1 MTITIRQ
8 ATAADATVISAL
20 NADVQAIH
28 AAALPERFKPTD
40 RDSFPA
46 AEVDILL
53 ARSDNF
59 IFLAHVDQTPAGY
72 AFAEVV
78 RLPET
83 SLTRPYEALHL
94 HHISVGA
101 KYRRMGIGSALLN
114 TLRAMGTNLG
124 ITLVTADVWS
134 FNDGARAFFRR
145 QGFDQY
151 IERLW
156 SRQNPE

>member
-40 RDSFPA
+40 QDSFPA

-78 RLPET
+78 RRPET

-94 HHISVGA
+94 HHIALAQSIGEWVLGA
-101 KYRRMGIGSALLN
+101 
-114 TLRAMGTNLG
+114 
-124 ITLVTADVWS
+124 
-134 FNDGARAFFRR
+134 
-145 QGFDQY
+145 
-151 IERLW
+151 
-156 SRQNPE
+156 PC